1 MRAKDL
7 LVVVV
12 STVVGLLLW
21 EAGLRLFTGYGAHDA
36 AQPVSVPA
44 EPPNVADA
52 ARYIRRLAGAG
63 SPDQRWFAEDPPP
76 LPNRTPPSPAVTAR
90 YRDFERR
97 GLFGPQAGYV
107 WNSYLVKRDQCN
119 PAGLF
124 RNFPDTLLAF
134 TPGSVSIHPGY
145 RFPAN
150 QTLESGLVTNQFGL
164 RGHPISLV
172 KPAKTIRIAFLGAST
187 TVNSHNYAF
196 SYPEHVE
203 HWLNR
208 FAQANGYDV
217 RFEALNSGREG
228 INSNDIAAIMREEL
242 LALDPDLAV
251 YYEGSNQFTSANLLV
266 RPIIPPR
273 AAIDA
278 HDPVVQHK
286 LPEFLRTH
294 FAIGDLLDRALNR
307 FHAVGEPRK
316 PYYRLQWPNEVDRD
330 DPNPDSPD
338 LPLQLSAIVKDLDAI
353 RADLNS
359 IGGRLAVCS
368 FEWFTPSGAPLSP
381 TRHEFIYKQLNT
393 VLWPLRYVDIRR
405 LSDFQ
410 NRVFRNYA
418 ASRKIPF
425 LDVAGELPQDPDLF
439 MDAIHMTE
447 VGERVKA
454 WIVFQQLAPVI
465 RRLIESGQLPHHN
478 DAAHLPRPPSMAVT
492 EMSTHCPVPAGPGE
506 RIGGAVSLEAIERAL
521 DGVLIEPGRPTKITM
536 VPQQWSSGATFALHI
551 PSAPHGDLFVL
562 IRARVLNGQV
572 GVGVLDR
579 EMKGYQVEK
588 FVDAGP
594 EMTDIYLP
602 VPLPETASSVL
613 VRNTA
618 KGAVAS
624 QIVIEDLALVAAPA
638 RRLQ

>member
-1 MRAKDL
+1 MRAKNL
-7 LVVVV
+7 LVVLV
-12 STVVGLLLW
+12 STLVGLLLW
-21 EAGLRLFTGYGAHDA
+21 EAGLRLFTHYGPHDA
-36 AQPVSVPA
+36 AQQASVPA
-44 EPPNVADA
+44 KPPNVADG
-52 ARYIRRLAGAG
+52 ARYIRRLTGAG
-63 SPDQRWFAEDPPP
+63 SLDQRWFAKDPPP
-76 LPNRTPPSPAVTAR
+76 LPNRTSPIPAMTAR
-90 YRDFERR
+90 YRDFQRR
-97 GLFGPQAGYV
+97 GLFGTQAEYV

-134 TPGSVSIHPGY
+134 TPESVSIHPGY
-145 RFPAN
+145 RFPASR
-150 QTLESGLVTNQFGL
+150 TLESGLVTNQFGL

-172 KPAKTIRIAFLGAST
+172 KPANTIRIAFLGAST
-187 TVNSHNYAF
+187 TVNDHTYAF

-208 FAQANGYDV
+208 FAEANHYDV
-217 RFEALNSGREG
+217 RFEALNGGREG
-228 INSNDIAAIMREEL
+228 INSNDIAAILREEL

-266 RPIIPPR
+266 RPIIPSR
-273 AAIDA
+273 TAIDA

-294 FAIGDLLDRALNR
+294 FAIGDLLDRALNGFR
-307 FHAVGEPRK
+307 TVGEPRK
-316 PYYRLQWPNEVDRD
+316 PTYRLQWPGEVDRD
-330 DPNPDSPD
+330 DPNPDSPY
-338 LPLQLSAIVKDLDAI
+338 LPLQLPAIVKDLDAI
-353 RADLNS
+353 RASLNS

-368 FEWFTPSGAPLSP
+368 FEWFTPGGAPLSP
-381 TRHEFIYKQLNT
+381 SRHEFIYKQLNT
-393 VLWPLRYVDIRR
+393 VLWPLRYDDIRR
-405 LSDFQ
+405 LNDFQ
-410 NRVFRNYA
+410 NRVLRNYA

-425 LDVAGELPQDPDLF
+425 LDVASEIPQDPDLF
-439 MDAIHMTE
+439 YDAIHMSE
-447 VGERVKA
+447 VGERIKA
-454 WIVFQQLAPVI
+454 WIVFQQLVPVV

-506 RIGGAVSLEAIERAL
+506 RIDGAVSLEAIELAL
-521 DGVLIEPGRPTKITM
+521 DGVSIGRGRPTKITM
-536 VPQQWSSGATFALHI
+536 VPLQWSNGAAFPLRI
-551 PSAPHGDLFVL
+551 PSGPHGDLFVL

-579 EMKGYQVEK
+579 ELKGYQVEK

-602 VPLPETASSVL
+602 VPLPETASSVM

-624 QIVIEDLALVAAPA
+624 QIAIEDVALVAAPA
-638 RRLQ
+638 R

>member
-1 MRAKDL
+1 MRAKNL
-7 LVVVV
+7 LVVLV
-12 STVVGLLLW
+12 STLVGLLLW
-21 EAGLRLFTGYGAHDA
+21 EAGLRLLTGYGPHDA
-36 AQPVSVPA
+36 AQPANVPA
-44 EPPNVADA
+44 KPPNVADA
-52 ARYIRRLAGAG
+52 ARYIRRFAGAG
-63 SPDQRWFAEDPPP
+63 GVDQRWFAEDPPP
-76 LPNRTPPSPAVTAR
+76 LPNRTSPSSAITSR

-97 GLFGPQAGYV
+97 GIFGSQAEYV
-107 WNSYLVKRDQCN
+107 WNSYLVKRDRCN

-134 TPGSVSIHPGY
+134 TPESVSIHPDI

-150 QTLESGLVTNQFGL
+150 QTLQSGLVTNQFGL

-187 TVNSHNYAF
+187 TGSFHQFAF

-208 FAQANGYDV
+208 FAEANHYDV
-217 RFEALNSGREG
+217 RFEALNGGREG
-228 INSNDIAAIMREEL
+228 VNSGDIAAILREEL

-251 YYEGSNQFTSANLLV
+251 YYEGANQFTSANLLV
-266 RPIIPPR
+266 RPIILSR
-273 AAIDA
+273 TAIDA

-294 FAIGDLLDRALNR
+294 FAIGDLLDRALNGFR
-307 FHAVGEPRK
+307 TVGEPRK
-316 PYYRLQWPNEVDRD
+316 PYYRLQWPGEVDKD
-330 DPNPDSPD
+330 NPNPDSPD
-338 LPLQLSAIVKDLDAI
+338 LPLQLPAIVKDLDAI
-353 RADLNS
+353 RANLNS
-359 IGGRLAVCS
+359 IGGSLAVCS

-381 TRHEFIYKQLNT
+381 TRHKLIYEQLNT
-393 VLWPLRYVDIRR
+393 VLWPLRYADIRR

-425 LDVAGELPQDPDLF
+425 VDVASEIPQDPDLF
-439 MDAIHMTE
+439 IDAIHVTE

-454 WIVFQQLAPVI
+454 WIVFQQLVPVI

-478 DAAHLPRPPSMAVT
+478 DAAHLPKPMSMAVA

-506 RIGGAVSLEAIERAL
+506 RIDGGLSLEAIELAL
-521 DGVLIEPGRPTKITM
+521 PGVSIQRERPTKITM
-536 VPQQWSSGATFALHI
+536 VPLQWSSGATIRLHI
-551 PSAPHGDLFVL
+551 PSGPHGDLFVL

-579 EMKGYQVEK
+579 ELKGYQVEK
-588 FVDAGP
+588 FIDAGP

-613 VRNTA
+613 IRNTA

-624 QIVIEDLALVAAPA
+624 QIVIEDVALVAAPA
-638 RRLQ
+638 R

>member
-7 LVVVV
+7 LAVLA
-12 STVVGLLLW
+12 STLVGLLLC
-21 EAGLRLFTGYGAHDA
+21 EAGLRLLTGYGPHNAGPPA
-36 AQPVSVPA
+36 SVPA
-44 EPPNVADA
+44 KPPNVADG

-63 SPDQRWFAEDPPP
+63 GVDPRWFAEDPPP
-76 LPNRTPPSPAVTAR
+76 LPNRTPVSPAVTAR

-124 RNFPDTLLAF
+124 RNYPDTLLAF
-134 TPGSVSIHPGY
+134 TPESVSIHPGY

-150 QTLESGLVTNQFGL
+150 QSLESGLVTNQIGL

-172 KPAKTIRIAFLGAST
+172 KPVRTVRIAFLGAST
-187 TVNSHNYAF
+187 TVNNHDYAF

-208 FAQANGYDV
+208 FAEANRYDL

-228 INSNDIAAIMREEL
+228 INSHDIAAILREEL

-266 RPIIPPR
+266 RPIIPSR
-273 AAIDA
+273 NAIDA

-286 LPEFLRTH
+286 LPEFLRTR
-294 FAIGDLLDRALNR
+294 FAIGDLLDHALNGFR
-307 FHAVGEPRK
+307 TVGEPRK
-316 PYYRLQWPNEVDRD
+316 PYYRLQWPGEVDRD

-338 LPLQLSAIVKDLDAI
+338 LPLQLPAIVKDLDAI
-353 RADLNS
+353 RGDLNT
-359 IGGRLAVCS
+359 IGGVLAVCS
-368 FEWFTPSGAPLSP
+368 FEWFTPGGAPLSA
-381 TRHEFIYKQLNT
+381 TRHELMYKQLNT

-410 NRVFRNYA
+410 NRVFQNYA
-418 ASRKIPF
+418 VSRKIPF
-425 LDVAGELPQDPDLF
+425 LDVASQIPQDPDLF
-439 MDAIHMTE
+439 LDAIHMTE
-447 VGERVKA
+447 VGERIKA
-454 WIVFQQLAPVI
+454 WIVFQQLVPVI
-465 RRLIESGQLPHHN
+465 RRLVESGQLPHHH
-478 DAAHLPRPPSMAVT
+478 DAAHLPKPMSRAVT
-492 EMSTHCPVPAGPGE
+492 EMSTHCPVPAGPGK
-506 RIGGAVSLEAIERAL
+506 RIDGALSLEAMEQAL
-521 DGVLIEPGRPTKITM
+521 GGVSIEPGRPTRITM
-536 VPQQWSSGATFALHI
+536 VPQQWSSGATIPLHI
-551 PSAPHGDLFVL
+551 PSGPHGDLFVM

-579 EMKGYQVEK
+579 ELQGYQVEK
-588 FVDAGP
+588 FIDTGP

-624 QIVIEDLALVAAPA
+624 QIVIEDVALVAAPA
-638 RRLQ
+638 R

>member
-1 MRAKDL
+1 MRAKNL
-7 LVVVV
+7 LVVLV
-12 STVVGLLLW
+12 STLVGLLLW
-21 EAGLRLFTGYGAHDA
+21 EAGLRLFTGYGPHHA
-36 AQPVSVPA
+36 AQPASVPA

-52 ARYIRRLAGAG
+52 SRYIRRLAGAA

-76 LPNRTPPSPAVTAR
+76 LPNRTPVSPAVTAR

-124 RNFPDTLLAF
+124 RNFPDSLLAF
-134 TPGSVSIHPGY
+134 TPESVSIHPRY

-172 KPAKTIRIAFLGAST
+172 KPARTVRIAFIGAST

-208 FAQANGYDV
+208 FAEANHYDL

-228 INSNDIAAIMREEL
+228 INSNDIAAILREEL

-251 YYEGSNQFTSANLLV
+251 YYEGSNQFTTANLLV

-273 AAIDA
+273 TAIDA
-278 HDPVVQHK
+278 RDPLVQHK
-286 LPEFLRTH
+286 LPEFLRTR

-307 FHAVGEPRK
+307 FQAMGEPRK
-316 PYYRLQWPNEVDRD
+316 PYYRLHWPSGVDRD

-338 LPLQLSAIVKDLDAI
+338 LPLQLPAIVKDLDAI
-353 RADLNS
+353 RSDLNS

-368 FEWFTPSGAPLSP
+368 FEWFTPGGAPLSP
-381 TRHEFIYKQLNT
+381 SRHEFIYKQLNT
-393 VLWPLRYVDIRR
+393 VLWPLQYDDIRR
-405 LSDFQ
+405 LNDFQ

-418 ASRKIPF
+418 VSRHSPF
-425 LDVAGELPQDPDLF
+425 VDVAAEMPQDPDLF
-439 MDAIHMTE
+439 NDAIHMTE

-454 WIVFQQLAPVI
+454 WIVFQQLVPVI

-492 EMSTHCPVPAGPGE
+492 EMSTHCPVLAGPGE
-506 RIGGAVSLEAIERAL
+506 PIDGALSLDAIELAL
-521 DGVLIEPGRPTKITM
+521 DGVSIERGRPTKITM
-536 VPQQWSSGATFALHI
+536 VPLQWSSGATIPLHI
-551 PSAPHGDLFVL
+551 PSALHGGLFVL
-562 IRARVLNGQV
+562 VRARVLNGQV

-579 EMKGYQVEK
+579 ELKGYQVEK

-602 VPLPETASSVL
+602 VPLPETASSLL

-624 QIVIEDLALVAAPA
+624 QIVIQDVALVAAPA
-638 RRLQ
+638 R

>member
-21 EAGLRLFTGYGAHDA
+21 EAGLRLFTGYGPHDA
-36 AQPVSVPA
+36 AQQASVFGKPL
-44 EPPNVADA
+44 NVGDA

-63 SPDQRWFAEDPPP
+63 RADERWFAEDPPL

-124 RNFPDTLLAF
+124 RNFPDTLMAF
-134 TPGSVSIHPGY
+134 TPDTVSIHPGY

-150 QTLESGLVTNQFGL
+150 QTLQSGLVTNQFGL

-172 KPAKTIRIAFLGAST
+172 KPARTVRIAFLGAST
-187 TVNSHNYAF
+187 TVNAHDSAF

-203 HWLNR
+203 HWLNLW
-208 FAQANGYDV
+208 AEANHYDV

-228 INSNDIAAIMREEL
+228 INSNDIAAILREEL

-273 AAIDA
+273 TAIDA
-278 HDPVVQHK
+278 HDPVVQHR

-294 FAIGDLLDRALNR
+294 FAIGDLLDRALNGFR
-307 FHAVGEPRK
+307 TIGEPRK
-316 PYYRLQWPNEVDRD
+316 PYYRLQWPGGVDRD
-330 DPNPDSPD
+330 NPNPDSPD
-338 LPLQLSAIVKDLDAI
+338 LPLQLPAIVKDLDAM
-353 RADLNS
+353 RAGLNS

-381 TRHEFIYKQLNT
+381 SRHEFIYQQLNT
-393 VLWPLRYVDIRR
+393 VLWPLRYDDIRR

-418 ASRKIPF
+418 ARRKIPF
-425 LDVAGELPQDPDLF
+425 VDVAGEIPKAPDLF
-439 MDAIHMTE
+439 NDAIHMTE
-447 VGERVKA
+447 IGERVKA

-465 RRLIESGQLPHHN
+465 GRLIESGQLPHRN
-478 DAAHLPRPPSMAVT
+478 DTAHLPRPASMAVT
-492 EMSTHCPVPAGPGE
+492 EMSTQCPVPAGPGK
-506 RIGGAVSLEAIERAL
+506 RIEGGVSLDAIELAG
-521 DGVLIEPGRPTKITM
+521 DGVSIERGRPTKITM
-536 VPQQWSSGATFALHI
+536 VPVQWSSGVAFPLRI

-562 IRARVLNGQV
+562 VRARVLNGRI

-579 EMKGYQVEK
+579 ESKGYQIEK
-588 FVDAGP
+588 FVDVGP
-594 EMTDIYLP
+594 EMADIYLP
-602 VPLPETASSVL
+602 VPFPETASSVL

-618 KGAVAS
+618 AGAVAS
-624 QIVIEDLALVAAPA
+624 QIVIEDVALVAAPA
-638 RRLQ
+638 R